1 MIYQTLYK
9 SPVGKYYL
17 YASDQGLEGIYLEN
31 QKYFYKTKEQIL
43 IKDNLPVFD
52 FIKHW
57 LDDYFAGKRPVIDLS
72 ILSMHG
78 TSFQNEVWSILATIP
93 YGKTMTYG
101 DIAKLL
107 AKQRGI
113 ERMSAQAV
121 GGAVGHNPF
130 SIYIPCH
137 RVLGSDGS
145 LTGYAG
151 GIEVKCTL
159 LELEGIFP
167 RQ

>member
-1 MIYQTLYK
+1 MIYKTTYK
-9 SPVGKYYL
+9 SPVGRYYL
-17 YASDQGLEGIYLEN
+17 YASEQGLEGIYLEN

-43 IKDNLPVFD
+43 IKDDLPVFD

-57 LDDYFAGKRPVIDLS
+57 LDDYFAGKNPIIDLS

-78 TSFQNEVWSILATIP
+78 TSFQNEIWSILATIP

-137 RVLGSDGS
+137 RILGSDGS

-151 GIEVKCTL
+151 GIEVKRVL